1 MFKEN
6 LPHFSQTI
14 PFVSL
19 HIGLSNRIE
28 YKVKP
33 ARNKKKLF
41 TIAVAASREPLRGW
55 QKTPKKMR
63 TVK

>member
-19 HIGLSNRIE
+19 HIGLSNRTE

-41 TIAVAASREPLRGW
+41 TIARAQRELLESL
-55 QKTPKKMR
+55 
-63 TVK
+63 